1 MSIEQVG
8 PGGVSNSYGART
20 TSPKEVYDNT
30 KQYEDVSIPKGTIP
44 LTATIS
50 DGGIGFDAETSAAIQ
65 KAAATPQVASFGS
78 SVFDFSTL
86 AGVSITAGG
95 VIELVDAATPRI
107 FKPAGSKS
115 LKVTVPAGTTKALT
129 VPIRA
134 DQVCPT
140 SCYKFVV
147 EQVSPDLLTTGAVL
161 VGNDSNFTNHY
172 YANIAFDKHGL
183 YTIDPSN
190 FAVGGGSPTIT
201 TGVKYCRLN
210 IVAQPGQD
218 FVCVFHGMY
227 ASPAQKPA
235 VQIIFD
241 DGWRSDYTEVLP
253 LLNKYG
259 LRAGFSIIKN
269 LVGGANFLTWGMI
282 DEIYASG
289 HDIYTH
295 GEFALSSFST
305 VEEAM
310 ADVSLNRASL
320 ISRGYTRGSD
330 IYVYPQG
337 AWSLNATD
345 RTSIVAALQD
355 LGYRSAYLASGG
367 AASIIGGV
375 DLMRINRRAIN
386 ASVGAATVLISVDST
401 ISAKKEITLMG
412 HQILSTGATG
422 DATNRQVLD
431 DIFAG
436 LATRIAAG
444 SIVNRCASER
454 AIS

>member
-1 MSIEQVG
+1 MSSPVG
-8 PGGVSNSYGART
+8 YPQGNSLKMFTDGTYGAG
-20 TSPKEVYDNT
+20 
-30 KQYEDVSIPKGTIP
+30 DVPVGVPGKN
-44 LTATIS
+44 LTPIYATLS
-50 DGGIGFDAETSAAIQ
+50 DRGVKFDAATSAAIQ
-65 KAAATPQVASFGS
+65 KAADTTKAASFGA

-86 AGVSITAGG
+86 SGVSITAGG
-95 VIELVDAATPRI
+95 VVELIDAAIPRV
-107 FKPAGSKS
+107 FKPEGSKS
-115 LKVTVPAGTTKALT
+115 VKVTVPAGTTKALT

-147 EQVSPDLLTTGAVL
+147 EQVSPDMLTTGAVL

-201 TGVKYCRLN
+201 TGVKYCRIN
-210 IVAQPGQD
+210 IAAQPGQD
-218 FVCVFHGMY
+218 FVCIFHGMY
-227 ASPAQKPA
+227 AAPAQKPT

-269 LVGGANFLTWGMI
+269 LVGGASFLTWDMI
-282 DEIYASG
+282 DQIYAAG

-305 VEEAM
+305 IEEAI
-310 ADVSLNRASL
+310 ADVSLNRAPL
-320 ISRGYTRGSD
+320 ISRGYDRGAD
-330 IYVYPQG
+330 IYVYPQS
-337 AWSLNATD
+337 AWSLNAND
-345 RTSIVAALQD
+345 RTSIIAALQD

-367 AASIIGGV
+367 AASIVGGV

-386 ASVGAATVLISVDST
+386 ASVDAATVLASVDNA
-401 ISAKKEITLMG
+401 INAKKEITLMG
-412 HQILSTGATG
+412 HQILGAGASG

-436 LATRIAAG
+436 LATRIASG

-454 AIS
+454 LTIS